1 VGLAGRHPVFGETFH
16 FPLDFTSSGGLCNQT
31 TEELQI
37 RFRHSGATNLSAALP
52 VGQVR
57 VPLRSL
63 VGPAADCPPIEICS
77 TSAPPALGKAVCLQY
92 RMSKL
97 RGHGC
102 INWAPCKIATGCC
115 RICCCPCT
123 TCCCPLYSPMT
134 EQQASLEAGASLLQS
149 YGELGILELGISLLP
164 RHQMHSSVQTGNSNN
179 EDRSKIL
186 V

>member
-1 VGLAGRHPVFGETFH
+1 M
-16 FPLDFTSSGGLCNQT
+16 
-31 TEELQI
+31 
-37 RFRHSGATNLSAALP
+37 
-52 VGQVR
+52 GQVR

-123 TCCCPLYSPMT
+123 TCCCPLYVALHWFEILFLIIYVCCRYSPMT